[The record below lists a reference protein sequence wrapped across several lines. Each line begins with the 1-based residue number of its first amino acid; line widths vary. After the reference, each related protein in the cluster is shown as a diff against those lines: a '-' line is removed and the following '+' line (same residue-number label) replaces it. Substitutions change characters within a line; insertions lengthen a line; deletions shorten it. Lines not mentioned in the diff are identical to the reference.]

1 MILETAVRNLA
12 CDAIVDSIDAGTGA
26 GYIQFETSG
35 DVEVA
40 TLTCSDP
47 AFGSAAAGVATA
59 AAITSDTNAT
69 GGTVAQASWYDS
81 DNTKRWEN
89 TVATSGAEITISS
102 TTIGA
107 GDTVSMS
114 SFTVTVPAS

>member
-12 CDAIVDSIDAGTGA
+12 CDAIVDSVDAGAGA
-26 GYIQFETSG
+26 GYVQFETSG

-40 TLTCSDP
+40 TLVCSDP
-47 AFGSAAAGVATA
+47 AFGAAASGTATA
-59 AAITSDTNAT
+59 ASITSDTNAT

-81 DNTKRWEN
+81 NNAKKWEN
-89 TVATSGAEITISS
+89 TVGTSGAEITISS